1 MRFSRCVLSCSPS
14 VSQSTARI
22 VIQQAVARST
32 IDPSLIGDIT
42 VGTVLTA
49 GAPYQARNAALA
61 AGIPDTVPV
70 QTINR
75 WCSSGLMAVT
85 DISNKVKTGQ
95 IEIGLAVGFES
106 MTDKYVA

>member
-1 MRFSRCVLSCSPS
+1 M
-14 VSQSTARI
+14 
-22 VIQQAVARST
+22 
-32 IDPSLIGDIT
+32 
-42 VGTVLTA
+42 GTVLTS

-61 AGIPDTVPV
+61 AGIPDTVPL

-85 DISNKVKTGQ
+85 DISNKIRAGQ

-106 MTDKYVA
+106 MTDK